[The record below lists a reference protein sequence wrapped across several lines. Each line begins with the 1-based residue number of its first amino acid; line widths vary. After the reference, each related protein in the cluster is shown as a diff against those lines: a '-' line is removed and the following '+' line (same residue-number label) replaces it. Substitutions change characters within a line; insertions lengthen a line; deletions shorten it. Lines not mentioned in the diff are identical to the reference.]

1 MDRSGLRAGWVC
13 LESEQKC
20 ESFHLGKKKVRAPLG
35 ILFFFFF
42 FFSRFNAALAGS
54 HSELFFALRL

>member
-35 ILFFFFF
+35 ILFFF
-42 FFSRFNAALAGS
+42 SRFNAALAGS